1 MRFTKRLRRRL
12 VDSQNPIQL
21 AEQLNLDLLR
31 WRLIGS
37 EERGEGIIIINKA
50 TSLIHRPW
58 VSDGGSRPEL
68 SARSLSSRRGLSR
81 RMSHELHGD

>member
-21 AEQLNLDLLR
+21 AEELNLDLLR

-50 TSLIHRPW
+50 TSLIPSAVGFRWW
-58 VSDGGSRPEL
+58 VEAGALCSELIEPERL
-68 SARSLSSRRGLSR
+68 IEEDES
-81 RMSHELHGD
+81 